1 MKKHIN
7 IVMAIIITT
16 ILTSCNTKTN
26 NNNEMYAKSVK
37 IEGNGAQIIFDTTKI
52 ILDTIDAESI
62 GKCTFHYSNIGDQPL
77 ILSNVITTCGCV
89 QSNFSNE
96 PLMPGLSDSISFE
109 LSIKQLGQFTKAV
122 VVKSNAINQPATTLR
137 MFGFIENTKKE
148 NVKL

>member
-1 MKKHIN
+1 MKKQIY
-7 IVMAIIITT
+7 IIMAIIIAA
-16 ILTSCNTKTN
+16 ILTNCNTKTN
-26 NNNEMYAKSVK
+26 NNKEISVKSVK

-52 ILDTIDAESI
+52 ILDTIDEESI

-77 ILSNVITTCGCV
+77 VLSNVITTCGCV

-122 VVKSNAINQPATTLR
+122 VVKSNAINQPASTLR
-137 MFGFIENTKKE
+137 MFGYVKE
-148 NVKL
+148 AKYKNVEQ